1 MSQKSTKTRKS
12 VRFSET
18 PLVRQYSNDYSA
30 DRKKNSQTSEELHRA
45 IRDKNLEITITAN
58 SQGRLS
64 KTPINTDVIQITRQ
78 PSLSLSD
85 QRLQYL
91 GSVTTPNFKNK
102 GKIHKLKKMLGI
114 TKGGR
119 KKNRGT
125 RKKSSRR
132 TRKNRYY

>member
-1 MSQKSTKTRKS
+1 MSQKSTTRKS

-30 DRKKNSQTSEELHRA
+30 DRKANSQTTEELNRA
-45 IRDKNLEITITAN
+45 IKDKKLDITITAN
-58 SQGRLS
+58 NQGQPS
-64 KTPINTDVIQITRQ
+64 KTPISADVIQITRQ
-78 PSLSLSD
+78 PKLSLSD

-102 GKIHKLKKMLGI
+102 GKFHKIKKMLGI

-119 KKNRGT
+119 KKIRGT
-125 RKKSSRR
+125 RKNRR

>member
-1 MSQKSTKTRKS
+1 MSQKSTTTRKF

-18 PLVRQYSNDYSA
+18 PPLVRQYSNDYSA
-30 DRKKNSQTSEELHRA
+30 DRKANSQTPEELKRA
-45 IRDKNLEITITAN
+45 KINKDLEITITAN

-78 PSLSLSD
+78 PSLSD

-119 KKNRGT
+119 KKTRGT
-125 RKKSSRR
+125 RKKRSRR

>member
-1 MSQKSTKTRKS
+1 MSQKSTTTRKS

-30 DRKKNSQTSEELHRA
+30 DRKANSQTPEELKRA
-45 IRDKNLEITITAN
+45 KINKDLEINITAN
-58 SQGRLS
+58 SQGQLS
-64 KTPINTDVIQITRQ
+64 KTPNTDVIRITRQ
-78 PSLSLSD
+78 PSLSD

-119 KKNRGT
+119 KKTRGT
-125 RKKSSRR
+125 RKKRSRR